1 MKKKSKTL
9 PKRYV
14 KRLKYKRRA
23 NKGGIGIDREQ
34 VKYLIEPIISQ
45 LFQNIKQFLQQ
56 YNRQYVNE
64 NNDEYY
70 DFITFFNRVIYNSGN
85 TMHVIWTSV
94 SPVVEKTILEKK
106 REFIE
111 HQNDFFNRN
120 PLQKQIIHLLLKN
133 LRLIEEIL
141 QNMVNN
147 SDLTDRI
154 VKYTFNFFKNMKKNK
169 QNKLSSNY
177 VQIIQANIQN
187 FDSYCQSINIVDEV
201 KNMFNLYQNTPQESS
216 NSSRTIVQSSN
227 IESLKNLVLDI
238 LSQIVSQ
245 VLEYN
250 DQMNSIFSII
260 YNKFSY
266 IVTDAQNV
274 KLISNY
280 LFENFIDKNKL
291 LLFDAFIHH
300 ERFDIEVISQILNEI
315 DNNLLSKVI
324 TESIDKSD
332 NFNENLQKG
341 WETAQQIISN
351 IYHGKITFQ
360 ITELPSKIQKI
371 KCKAPLLYQEM
382 YQNQNQIGGYV
393 DIETVAQ
400 QIFKDILIDISTKT
414 TGIKYDVYPI
424 KTCERH
430 TKSKTIEY
438 KNIIYFVNQICVE
451 QESLVTYSIK
461 YILNSDSFPSI
472 IQKKLQENFEK
483 NPLHQIIIDL
493 VTTNIGVLK
502 TFLEGLI
509 NDKESNQMFLQIL
522 QSIINRNFQYG
533 GSVDNLASK
542 LKSVVTASHNKNKF
556 DGLLNI
562 FQIVLSYLKENYQI
576 ANNILNLLTQNSD
589 LLYFIQQN
597 SHIVVKLTSDLLIT
611 NNDFQKVDRYLY
623 VVKDCIKRQL
633 EYLQLHAGYQK
644 IINDILNSVLQ
655 ELLTGVKVQ
664 KPVSTITGIKSIY
677 KNPNSVMKSFRTLTK
692 LESYNKILEDTW
704 NQMYPP
710 QMNTIQE
717 VTESSYKN
725 SF

>member
-1 MKKKSKTL
+1 MKKKSKPI
-9 PKRYV
+9 PKRSV
-14 KRLKYKRRA
+14 KRSNKK
-23 NKGGIGIDREQ
+23 NKKVKGGIIGIDKEQ

-45 LFQNIKQFLQQ
+45 LFQDIKQFVQQ

-64 NNDEYY
+64 NYDEYY

-85 TMHVIWTSV
+85 TMNVIWTSV
-94 SPVVEKTILEKK
+94 SPFVEQTILEKK

-111 HQNDFFNRN
+111 DQNDFFQRY
-120 PLQKQIIHLLLKN
+120 PLQKQIIELLLKN
-133 LRLIEEIL
+133 LSLIEEIL

-154 VKYTFNFFKNMKKNK
+154 VKYSFDLFKHMKKNK

-177 VQIIQANIQN
+177 VEIIQSNIQN
-187 FDSYCQSINIVDEV
+187 FDSNCQSINILDEV
-201 KNMFNLYQNTPQESS
+201 KNMFGVYQNTPPELS
-216 NSSRTIVQSSN
+216 NSSITIAQSSN

-238 LSQIVSQ
+238 LSKIISQ

-250 DQMNSIFSII
+250 EQMNAIFSII

-266 IVTDAQNV
+266 LFTDAQKV
-274 KLISNY
+274 ALISKY
-280 LFENFIDKNKL
+280 VFENFIDKNKL

-315 DNNLLSKVI
+315 DNNLISKII

-341 WETAQQIISN
+341 WETAQQIILN
-351 IYHGKITFQ
+351 IYNGQITFQ
-360 ITELPSKIQKI
+360 ITELPGKIEKI

-382 YQNQNQIGGYV
+382 YQNQIGGSL
-393 DIETVAQ
+393 DIELVVE
-400 QIFKDILIDISTKT
+400 QIFKDMLIDISNKT
-414 TGIKYDVYPI
+414 SGIKYDVSPI

-451 QESLVTYSIK
+451 QESLVVYSIK
-461 YILNSDSFPSI
+461 YILNSDLFPSI
-472 IQKKLQENFEK
+472 IQKNLQENFEK
-483 NPLHQIIIDL
+483 HPLHKIIVDL
-493 VTTNIGVLK
+493 VTTNIDVLQ

-509 NDKESNQMFLQIL
+509 IDNESNQMFLQIL
-522 QSIINRNFQYG
+522 QSIINQNFQRG
-533 GSVDNLASK
+533 GSVDNLASQF
-542 LKSVVTASHNKNKF
+542 KSVVTASYNKNRF

-562 FQIVLSYLKENYQI
+562 FQIVLSHLKENYQI
-576 ANNILNLLTQNSD
+576 VSNILHLLTQNTD

-597 SHIVVKLTSDLLIT
+597 SHLVVKLTSDMLIT
-611 NNDFQKVDRYLY
+611 NTDFQKVDRYLY

-633 EYLQLHAGYQK
+633 EYLQLHEGYQK
-644 IINDILNSVLQ
+644 IINDILNSILQ

-664 KPVSTITGIKSIY
+664 NPVSTMTGIKSIY

-692 LESYNKILEDTW
+692 LESYNKIIEDTW
-704 NQMYPP
+704 NRMYPP
-710 QMNTIQE
+710 QMKGIQE
-717 VTESSYKN
+717 MTESSYKN